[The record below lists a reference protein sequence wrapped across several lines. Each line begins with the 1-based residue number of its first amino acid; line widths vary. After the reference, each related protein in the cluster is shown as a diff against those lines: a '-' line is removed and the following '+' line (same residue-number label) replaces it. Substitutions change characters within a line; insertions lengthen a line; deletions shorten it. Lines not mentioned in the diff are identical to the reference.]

1 VTLKIGEYDSNDK
14 VFIRQYREQLHVFLF
29 KVARNHHYSLINLR
43 TMYSLIA
50 CTILEVPCGLTAAA
64 ASCLAMTIQDFAVT
78 AEELPDKSRYW
89 LHAIVLSIISL
100 ICWVHKA
107 PDLYRY
113 VNEIV
118 SRRAKD
124 APQLNPALLKTYKE
138 YNKYTY
144 WKKPMLYFEDW
155 ELRYGL

>member
-1 VTLKIGEYDSNDK
+1 M
-14 VFIRQYREQLHVFLF
+14 RQHREQFHDYLI
-29 KVARNHHYSLINLR
+29 KVTSCHYYSLINLK

-64 ASCLAMTIQDFAVT
+64 ASCLAMNIQDFAVT
-78 AEELPDKSRYW
+78 TEELPMKSRFW
-89 LHAIVLSIISL
+89 LHAIVLAIMSL

-113 VNEIV
+113 VNEII

-124 APQLNPALLKTYKE
+124 APQLNPPLLKTYKLQNE
-138 YNKYTY
+138 NVI
-144 WKKPMLYFEDW
+144 WKKPMLFFEDW
-155 ELRYGL
+155 ELRYGLWKHFQSAKVK